1 MKNRMFSLI
10 AFVVASIIWMAE
22 SAVHFF
28 IHDEPHFEFIPADLN
43 ELWMRVVIILL
54 IIAFG
59 IFADSFSR
67 KLVATAH
74 QEEAIE
80 KQEEAIKVYRST
92 MDATHHILNN
102 LLNQIQL
109 LKMTA
114 LETENFDQEAIE
126 LFDQSIDEAS
136 NLIDRL
142 SHVEN
147 VTAENIWASVDPQQ
161 IANPSM
167 TPSDRDKIDN

>member
-10 AFVVASIIWMAE
+10 AFVVASIIWTAE

-28 IHDEPHFEFIPADLN
+28 I
-43 ELWMRVVIILL
+43 
-54 IIAFG
+54 
-59 IFADSFSR
+59 
-67 KLVATAH
+67 
-74 QEEAIE
+74 
-80 KQEEAIKVYRST
+80 
-92 MDATHHILNN
+92 
-102 LLNQIQL
+102 QIQL
-109 LKMTA
+109 LKTTA

-147 VTAENIWASVDPQQ
+147 VTV
-161 IANPSM
+161 
-167 TPSDRDKIDN
+167 